1 MNLQPIGASRVD
13 AVAGLLW
20 EAAAHE
26 DLTPDEILSCC
37 YEQGGVVMASP
48 DTDAVIAVG
57 LGRDEGGELIAAIR
71 LVVVAPAQQRQKLA
85 DELFSYAEE
94 WATERGASRI
104 VVGGGLP
111 FSLWPGVAE
120 TSAVER
126 VAQRRGY
133 QFAQEWDAFSVS
145 TGFRAEPPPE
155 IRIRRAVHDADVME
169 VVLWA
174 SSVAPRRSDEIAR
187 AVENGTCHGAFY
199 QDEVVGVGCHSITRA
214 GWAEPI
220 VVAEQWRR
228 KGVGKALLGQICRD
242 LMIAEFPNVVL
253 ANVRTEPAT
262 AFLQSVEAKATVRY
276 RLYEKQL

>member
-1 MNLQPIGASRVD
+1 
-13 AVAGLLW
+13 
-20 EAAAHE
+20 
-26 DLTPDEILSCC
+26 
-37 YEQGGVVMASP
+37 
-48 DTDAVIAVG
+48 
-57 LGRDEGGELIAAIR
+57 
-71 LVVVAPAQQRQKLA
+71 
-85 DELFSYAEE
+85 
-94 WATERGASRI
+94 
-104 VVGGGLP
+104 
-111 FSLWPGVAE
+111 VAE

-126 VAQRRGY
+126 VAKRRGY
-133 QFAQEWDAFSVS
+133 QLAQEWDAFSVS
-145 TGFRAEPPPE
+145 SGFRAEPPPE

-228 KGVGKALLGQICRD
+228 KGVGRALLGQICRD
-242 LMIAEFPNVVL
+242 LMIAEFPDVVL

-276 RLYEKQL
+276 RHYEKQL